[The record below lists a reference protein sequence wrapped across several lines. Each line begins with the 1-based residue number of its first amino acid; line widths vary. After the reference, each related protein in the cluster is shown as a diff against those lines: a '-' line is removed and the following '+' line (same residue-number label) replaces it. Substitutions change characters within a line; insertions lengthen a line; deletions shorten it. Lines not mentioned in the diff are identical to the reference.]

1 MAIITIGV
9 DIGQKRDPT
18 ALAVVEKEERPSGRT
33 KTVTRTVYNRSE
45 YTVLGAGSGFI
56 TNLLNPYDEGEEVT
70 GQEPIMETHYITR
83 HLERLPLGTPYPQ
96 VVVRLV
102 EVAARVAEK
111 TGQEPDIYVDVTG
124 VGAPVVDLIRAGGI
138 KGRLW
143 PVYFVHGDRLT
154 RQGGQMTLG
163 KAYLVSRLQTLL
175 QGGRIHL
182 PKTQEAEA
190 LAKELLD
197 YEIHVD
203 EHANDTYGAFK
214 VGTHDDLVTGLGLA
228 VFYEP
233 ARWQILS

>member
-1 MAIITIGV
+1 MLLLRRKSAPP
-9 DIGQKRDPT
+9 DGQRPLL
-18 ALAVVEKEERPSGRT
+18 AL
-33 KTVTRTVYNRSE
+33 VYDQ
-45 YTVLGAGSGFI
+45 
-56 TNLLNPYDEGEEVT
+56 YDEGEEVT
-70 GQEPIMETHYITR
+70 GQAPIMETHYITR
-83 HLERLPLGTPYPQ
+83 HLERLPLGTPYPA
-96 VVVRLV
+96 VVIRLV
-102 EVAARVAEK
+102 EVAAKATEK
-111 TGQEPDIYVDVTG
+111 AGEAPDIFVDVTG

-138 KGRLW
+138 KGHLH

-154 RQGGQMTLG
+154 RQDGQLTLG

-203 EHANDTYGAFK
+203 EKANDTYGAFK
-214 VGTHDDLVTGLGLA
+214 VGTHDDLVTALGLA

-233 ARWQILS
+233 ARWRPLS